1 MKEMGCKVEEEKSN
15 GVKPV
20 ENEITAEA
28 PRKKNIT
35 PTLKPKYYDDDY
47 SPNPILGSFKS
58 MIIAVLAALLTGA
71 AYYYMSSRSAV
82 LKPANKG
89 LTASVN
95 VQASIVDVYDYLST
109 PDFRTEWHFG
119 AVEINGPAID
129 HSAITG
135 AFSWMIFLGPLKSR
149 FVWPVAA
156 VSHPMPQA
164 RYSPRYCT

>member
-1 MKEMGCKVEEEKSN
+1 MKEMGCKSSEEKQN
-15 GVKPV
+15 GANPV
-20 ENEITAEA
+20 ENEISAETT
-28 PRKKNIT
+28 RMKNIT
-35 PTLKPKYYDDDY
+35 PKLKPKYCYDDYDPP
-47 SPNPILGSFKS
+47 SPIPDSFKS
-58 MIIAVLAALLTGA
+58 MIIAVLAAVLTGA

-95 VQASIVDVYDYLST
+95 VQASILDVYDYLST

-135 AFSWMIFLGPLKSR
+135 AFFFFGPQDRGLSGQWR
-149 FVWPVAA
+149 P
-156 VSHPMPQA
+156 SHTP
-164 RYSPRYCT
+164 